1 MTNHH
6 FNEDCAAFSISRRR
20 LGQAG
25 VAFGLLA
32 AAGRTPAASAAPAPE
47 VFYSPAVSAEALL
60 RIYDRLSGALAGKIG
75 IKIHGGE
82 ARVNLPLFRA
92 LQAHI
97 PASAFIETNWAS
109 DFGGARRHT
118 ESHIAEI
125 ISQGVDFAPV
135 DVLDRD
141 DRYETIPVSGG
152 KELREIE
159 VPSALLHEYG
169 GAVVLTNFKI
179 PSFAGYTGAVK
190 NIGIGLVSPQAKS
203 IVHGPGYERSE
214 GFFARLADAAKGV
227 KDRLGDRLI
236 SISILTDIKA
246 EKTGAATPR
255 SGDLGILGSL
265 DPTAIDQAACDLVWG
280 LKSDDSAKLPL
291 REKIDSGYLQ
301 LECLE
306 GIHAGSR
313 RYQLMR
319 I

>member
-1 MTNHH
+1 MTHEGI
-6 FNEDCAAFSISRRR
+6 FKEGFSITRRR

-25 VAFGLLA
+25 AALGLLA
-32 AAGRTPAASAAPAPE
+32 AAGRTAAAEATPE
-47 VFYSPAVSAEALL
+47 VFYSPEVSAEALL
-60 RIYDRLSGALAGKIG
+60 RIYDRLSGGLTGKIG

-97 PASAFIETNWAS
+97 PGSAFIETNWAS
-109 DFGGARRHT
+109 DFGGARRYT

-125 ISQGVDFAPV
+125 KSQGVDFAPV

-141 DRYETIPVSGG
+141 DQYEKIPVTGG
-152 KELREIE
+152 KELKEIE
-159 VPSALLHEYG
+159 VPSALLHDYG
-169 GAVVLTNFKI
+169 GTIVLTNFKI
-179 PSFAGYTGAVK
+179 PSFAGYTGAIK
-190 NIGIGLVSPQAKS
+190 NIGIGLVSPDAKS

-214 GFFARLADAAKGV
+214 GFYTRLADAAKGV

-236 SISILTDIKA
+236 SISIITGMHA
-246 EKTGAATPR
+246 ERIGGATPR

-265 DPTAIDQAACDLVWG
+265 DPTAADQAACDLVWG
-280 LKSDDSAKLPL
+280 LKPEEARKLSL

-306 GIHAGSR
+306 GIGSGSR
-313 RYQLMR
+313 AYRLIR

>member
-1 MTNHH
+1 M
-6 FNEDCAAFSISRRR
+6 
-20 LGQAG
+20 
-25 VAFGLLA
+25 
-32 AAGRTPAASAAPAPE
+32 
-47 VFYSPAVSAEALL
+47 
-60 RIYDRLSGALAGKIG
+60 
-75 IKIHGGE
+75 
-82 ARVNLPLFRA
+82 
-92 LQAHI
+92 
-97 PASAFIETNWAS
+97 
-109 DFGGARRHT
+109 
-118 ESHIAEI
+118 
-125 ISQGVDFAPV
+125 
-135 DVLDRD
+135 
-141 DRYETIPVSGG
+141 
-152 KELREIE
+152 
-159 VPSALLHEYG
+159 
-169 GAVVLTNFKI
+169 
-179 PSFAGYTGAVK
+179 
-190 NIGIGLVSPQAKS
+190 
-203 IVHGPGYERSE
+203 
-214 GFFARLADAAKGV
+214 